1 MLSGGVFVRGH
12 VISFPGE
19 WFRGMYCCSSV
30 KLLQKVSSVFRG
42 RVILRFMSD
51 LQAYL
56 WFVFVLSELEDLL
69 MSLKQVQHSLNDSQ
83 SQEDIELVL
92 QLVQKP
98 DFQKAFSI
106 HNSVAHYM
114 NRPSPPYPLTDHA
127 QNLAQEVSGTC
138 YICGL
143 TKMSRKYGY
152 IRNALTHMVSK

>member
-1 MLSGGVFVRGH
+1 MIQRYV
-12 VISFPGE
+12 
-19 WFRGMYCCSSV
+19 
-30 KLLQKVSSVFRG
+30 LLFLCEVTVSSVFTG
-42 RVILRFMSD
+42 RVFLRYTSD

-98 DFQKAFSI
+98 DFQKAFNI
-106 HNSVAHYM
+106 HNAVAHYM
-114 NRPSPPYPLTDHA
+114 NRPSPPYPLTDHT
-127 QNLAQEVSGTC
+127 QSLAQEVSGTC

-143 TKMSRKYGY
+143 
-152 IRNALTHMVSK
+152 SKR

>member
-1 MLSGGVFVRGH
+1 M
-12 VISFPGE
+12 GE
-19 WFRGMYCCSSV
+19 SLWEAM
-30 KLLQKVSSVFRG
+30 SSVFRVNDSEVCTVVPLWSYFRKFLLFLEAG
-42 RVILRFMSD
+42 CFWDTWVIC
-51 LQAYL
+51 L

-127 QNLAQEVSGTC
+127 QSLAQEVSGTC

-143 TKMSRKYGY
+143 TKMSRKCGY
-152 IRNALTHMVSK
+152 IRNALTCMVSK